1 MTYQQLTRKLR
12 ALGCQFKRQSKG
24 SHEIWT
30 NPAKNLSTVIPNH
43 RGDIP
48 TGTLNA
54 ILKQLG
60 IERGPFDAA

>member
-12 ALGCQFKRQSKG
+12 ALGCQFKRSSKG

-30 NPAKNLSTVIPNH
+30 NLQKNLSTVIPHH

-48 TGTLNA
+48 TGTLNS
-54 ILKQLG
+54 ILKQLD
-60 IERGPFDAA
+60 IDRDQFDAS